1 MIDANRVEIRITG
14 FGGQGVVLSGHIIG
28 RACAVHADKHATMI
42 QSFGPE
48 ARGSACS
55 TTVAVSD
62 TEVLYPYI
70 GRPDVFVVMSTEG
83 YDKYRDEL
91 KDEGTLIYEKDL
103 VRPTLKEGQPS
114 FGVASTR
121 IAEGLGRAIVQNI
134 VMLGFFAAVTKIV
147 PHEAM
152 REYAAD
158 FFQLPA
164 RVAAVTKIVP
174 HEAMREAVAK
184 SVPDGTQEL
193 NLRAFDAGYDAY
205 EKEYGDAASAQKE
218 AEEVLVTT

>member
-1 MIDANRVEIRITG
+1 MTEPTRTEIRITG

-55 TTVAVSD
+55 TTVAVCD

-70 GRPDVFVVMSTEG
+70 GRPDVFVVMSAEG

-91 KDEGTLIYEKDL
+91 KDDGILIYEKDL
-103 VRPTLKEGQPS
+103 VRPTIKEGQPS

-121 IAEGLGRAIVQNI
+121 IAEALGRAIVQNI
-134 VMLGFFAAVTKIV
+134 VMLGFFAAVTQIV
-147 PHEAM
+147 SL
-152 REYAAD
+152 D
-158 FFQLPA
+158 
-164 RVAAVTKIVP
+164 
-174 HEAMREAVAK
+174 AMREAVAK
-184 SVPDGTQEL
+184 SVPDGTEEL
-193 NLRAFDAGYDAY
+193 NLRAFDAGWDAF
-205 EKEYGDAASAQKE
+205 EKEYGQAGVAREEE
-218 AEEVLVTT
+218 AVLVSG

>member
-1 MIDANRVEIRITG
+1 MTDANRIEIRITG

-55 TTVAVSD
+55 TTLAVSD

-70 GRPDVFVVMSTEG
+70 GRPDVFVVMSAEG
-83 YDKYRDEL
+83 YEKYRDEL
-91 KDEGTLIYEKDL
+91 KDDGTLVYEKDL
-103 VRPTLKEGQPS
+103 VKPTIKKGQPS
-114 FGVASTR
+114 FGVSSTR

-134 VMLGFFAAVTKIV
+134 VMLGFFAAVTEIV
-147 PHEAM
+147 P
-152 REYAAD
+152 R
-158 FFQLPA
+158 
-164 RVAAVTKIVP
+164 
-174 HEAMREAVAK
+174 EAMREAVAK

-193 NLRAFDAGYDAY
+193 NLRAFDAGYDEY
-205 EKEYGDAASAQKE
+205 EKEYGPNAKKE
-218 AEEVLVTT
+218 EEVLVTT

>member
-1 MIDANRVEIRITG
+1 MTSPTNRTEIRITG

-70 GRPDVFVVMSTEG
+70 GRPDVFVVMSAEG

-103 VRPTLKEGQPS
+103 VKPTIKEGQPT

-134 VMLGFFAAVTKIV
+134 VMLGFFAAVAKIV
-147 PHEAM
+147 P
-152 REYAAD
+152 R
-158 FFQLPA
+158 
-164 RVAAVTKIVP
+164 
-174 HEAMREAVAK
+174 EAMREAVAK

-193 NLRAFDAGYDAY
+193 NLRAFDAGWDAF
-205 EKEYGDAASAQKE
+205 EKEYGPNATKE
-218 AEEVLVTT
+218 EEVLVGA